1 MSNEGISKEELIKK
15 RTPSELWN
23 WLIEKVAQ
31 LGSTNEGMKDL
42 RLQKGLVKQLMEE
55 IGPLAI
61 FGMHKYADN
70 NQILLQP
77 VIGNQPYDAVVT
89 DLRTKPA
96 SQTYIEITQSHEGE
110 NNYWRRCEL
119 LKKGYVP
126 SYAPV
131 IKTDTKKTKMQV
143 SIPPEATSVEER
155 VKSELER
162 ILAAAKG
169 KEGKDYPAN
178 TSLIIL
184 FDDTPPFQEVVDNK
198 ELDNFVNKNI
208 LNLDLRFSALYLV
221 GSGRVIFREFSLIK
235 KI

>member
-1 MSNEGISKEELIKK
+1 MSDERVSQEELTKE

-23 WLIEKVAQ
+23 WLIQKVKQ
-31 LGSTNEGMKDL
+31 ICSSDEGMKDF
-42 RLQKGLVKQLMEE
+42 RLQKGLVKQFVEE

-61 FGMHKYADN
+61 FGMHKYGDN
-70 NQILLQP
+70 NQIRLKP

-89 DLRTKPA
+89 DLRNNPP

-110 NNYWRRCEL
+110 NDYWRRCEL
-119 LKKGYVP
+119 LKKGYVF
-126 SYAPV
+126 SHAPV

-198 ELDNFVNKNI
+198 KLDNFVNKNI